1 MYNYPT
7 YSKTLFLQPLFV
19 LIQFFF
25 YNWYQEMDAIN
36 YSLWLSDLPSDN
48 LYHIVMNIPPL
59 PKGNASRFMVDSP

>member
-25 YNWYQEMDAIN
+25 YNWYQEMDAIIL
-36 YSLWLSDLPSDN
+36 YDLVT
-48 LYHIVMNIPPL
+48 YPL
-59 PKGNASRFMVDSP
+59 TIYIT